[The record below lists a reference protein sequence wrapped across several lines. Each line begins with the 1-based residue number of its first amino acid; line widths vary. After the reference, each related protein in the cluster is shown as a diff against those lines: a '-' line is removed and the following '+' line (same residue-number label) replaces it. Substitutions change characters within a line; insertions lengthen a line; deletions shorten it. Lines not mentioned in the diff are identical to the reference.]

1 MTGISLHRAEPSK
14 SPRLNANPPKTYSHW
29 GVSEVALMSAMYP
42 LSVHRRVE
50 RRWTERMESLR
61 QIRAH
66 IVDAAE
72 RTLQSA
78 FDEPIPVKIRMVADS
93 RAPFR
98 RRD

>member
-1 MTGISLHRAEPSK
+1 
-14 SPRLNANPPKTYSHW
+14 
-29 GVSEVALMSAMYP
+29 MSAIYP

-50 RRWTERMESLR
+50 RQWTGRMESLR

-93 RAPFR
+93 LAPFR
-98 RRD
+98 RHD